1 MQGILKSVLFAAAF
15 AFAASS
21 CKDPNTRQSLLP
33 EQIGKIH
40 QFVGELNK
48 SLNHF
53 EFDFVKKAW
62 SHDLFKRR
70 IGRLGNTGHGVFNH
84 IYETSIK
91 SYILNFNLNLMVF
104 AKYKS
109 LGQII
114 YQEYGVEFLSIYLAH
129 FFIVGLFLLWCNNK
143 TKKIVGLLEDEI
155 DRI

>member
-1 MQGILKSVLFAAAF
+1 MNSSTELKKLG
-15 AFAASS
+15 
-21 CKDPNTRQSLLP
+21 TLL
-33 EQIGKIH
+33 
-40 QFVGELNK
+40 
-48 SLNHF
+48 
-53 EFDFVKKAW
+53 A
-62 SHDLFKRR
+62 R
-70 IGRLGNTGHGVFNH
+70 IGFVYMALVWIEAG
-84 IYETSIK
+84 
-91 SYILNFNLNLMVF
+91 LMVF